1 MQGQF
6 VSHNFLQSF
15 WIPSVIRITPNG
27 KANYLNIGI
36 PIDPADSNVNF
47 GFVVIYLAIIQI
59 KKLAKRLAYSSS
71 PT

>member
-15 WIPSVIRITPNG
+15 WIPFVIRITPNG

-47 GFVVIYLAIIQI
+47 WLYCHLPGNN
-59 KKLAKRLAYSSS
+59 
-71 PT
+71 TN